1 MRTFLRAFHR
11 DRRGVAATE
20 FALITPAIALLAA
33 ASFAIWQFG
42 ESRQEM
48 RSALE
53 VGAHYYMNGGS
64 DDAVAT
70 ALAQSSWRNKP
81 QAGVVMTTRACRC
94 GEVVAPCANLCPAS
108 RPPAVYV
115 TLTASAP
122 LHRDGRE
129 VTDRTVV
136 RVR

>member
-1 MRTFLRAFHR
+1 MRTLLRAFHR
-11 DRRGVAATE
+11 DRSGVAATE

-115 TLTASAP
+115 TLTATAP